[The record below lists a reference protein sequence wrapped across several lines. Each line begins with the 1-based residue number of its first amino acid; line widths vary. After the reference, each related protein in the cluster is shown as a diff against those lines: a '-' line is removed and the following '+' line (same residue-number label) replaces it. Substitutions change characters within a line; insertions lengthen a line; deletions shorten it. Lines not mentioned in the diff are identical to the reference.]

1 MPGGYIMENLFNVK
15 KSDILPEFQAFLL
28 EKKLTPEKNV
38 LFYALWVS
46 KYFSYARKKQI
57 SSDQYQENA
66 VIEFIEFLK
75 TDPNM
80 SDWQIRQ
87 AGDAIRLYYFH
98 YRGLKPDNLSTI
110 KAHDAIPELLKETQ
124 RLIRLKHYSYSTEK
138 TYLQWIKRFLE
149 YSIQTSKKDASV
161 ELDATDCKNFLS
173 YLALKEKVSAS
184 TRTRRSI
191 LSFFFFATCSAKT
204 WVISKIPSGQSA
216 GRNCPLSFRWKR

>member
-1 MPGGYIMENLFNVK
+1 LVFYGNITLKPSLHIMENLSDSK
-15 KSDILPEFQAFLL
+15 KNDVLPEFQTFLL

-38 LFYALWVS
+38 FFYALWVS
-46 KYFSYARKKQI
+46 KYFTYARKKQI

-66 VIEFIEFLK
+66 VIEFLK

-149 YSIQTSKKDASV
+149 YLSQTSKEVKR
-161 ELDATDCKNFLS
+161 L
-173 YLALKEKVSAS
+173 LACLNGRDLLIAG
-184 TRTRRSI
+184 
-191 LSFFFFATCSAKT
+191 LLYG
-204 WVISKIPSGQSA
+204 SGLRLMEA
-216 GRNCPLSFRWKR
+216 PARI